1 MDENALRWL
10 MNTEEGRQVILG
22 ILELAG
28 VYRTDVS
35 AEKNTNAYF
44 AGRRSIGTDILQEIR
59 NLKRSGETE
68 DGLALEYRMIREDQE
83 RRERA
88 SREEKAKWENI
99 LDD

>member
-35 AEKNTNAYF
+35 ADKNTNAYF

-68 DGLALEYRMIREDQE
+68 DGLALEYRMLREDKD
-83 RRERA
+83 RRERTA
-88 SREEKAKWENI
+88 KEEKEKWENI